1 MIGRLGRRGGCQWRA
16 EQRGEWWPEIDARE
30 KSMEDVQ
37 MMRPEAW
44 FMGRRDCNTLGL
56 SCRSAWQYAT
66 LSLSIAF

>member
-1 MIGRLGRRGGCQWRA
+1 
-16 EQRGEWWPEIDARE
+16 
-30 KSMEDVQ
+30 